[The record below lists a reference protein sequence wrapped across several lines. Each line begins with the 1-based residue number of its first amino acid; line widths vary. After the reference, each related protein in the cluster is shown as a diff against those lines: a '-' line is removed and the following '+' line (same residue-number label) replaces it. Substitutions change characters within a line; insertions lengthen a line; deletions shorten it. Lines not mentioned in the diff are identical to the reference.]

1 MRRLARVIKNDS
13 VHIMPNLEAV
23 LTQLLSVTRCLVQ
36 SRIQEDCGTLF
47 HISYFEPTDD
57 HRGFSGVW
65 TPEEQTIEKNV
76 EPIFSFFCICISCCE
91 SNSTFI
97 TYLQHYTTITKF
109 NCKITL
115 IITYH
120 IINNYYNITRTLIH
134 QSPENQSL
142 TTIGP
147 FGLFNMKYPHL
158 ICLV

>member
-36 SRIQEDCGTLF
+36 SRTQEDCGALF

-76 EPIFSFFCICISCCE
+76 EPIFSFFCICI
-91 SNSTFI
+91 
-97 TYLQHYTTITKF
+97 HVAKA
-109 NCKITL
+109 TL
-115 IITYH
+115 P
-120 IINNYYNITRTLIH
+120 
-134 QSPENQSL
+134 S
-142 TTIGP
+142 
-147 FGLFNMKYPHL
+147 
-158 ICLV
+158 